1 MSIDFLR
8 NYGSMK
14 DLFFI
19 YHAVLLFLLLL
30 LPLSLSLSRDKVV
43 AYSWW
48 RIAGLTE

>member
-30 LPLSLSLSRDKVV
+30 LPLSLSRDKVV

-48 RIAGLTE
+48 RIAGRAEQ